1 MIIECISCSKKFSL
15 NKNLMP
21 EEGSKVRCGSC
32 SEVWFYHPTKE
43 TNNNQINEEQVIE
56 TSIPVS
62 KNEIEDEFQKETIFE
77 NTNQEMTSL
86 ENKVNLNEPEA
97 NLKKEKIDFKIFTN
111 EESEPPSKEEM
122 DRNLDQ
128 YKIDRDNNL
137 SFFGKLF
144 KKDRLKES
152 EKALEKI
159 KKLENISEE
168 ELKANAARRTRFLF
182 YLLVV
187 LIFAA
192 SVLLVPLK
200 EDVIMAFPIL
210 EEYINFLTP
219 IYNYIKEPLSLR

>member
-1 MIIECISCSKKFSL
+1 
-15 NKNLMP
+15 MP
-21 EEGSKVRCGSC
+21 AEGSKVRCGSC

-43 TNNNQINEEQVIE
+43 TNDNQISEEQDIE
-56 TSIPVS
+56 ASISVS
-62 KNEIEDEFQKETIFE
+62 KNEIEDEFSKEIISE
-77 NTNQEMTSL
+77 NTNHEINSSESKIDSSET
-86 ENKVNLNEPEA
+86 EA
-97 NLKKEKIDFKIFTN
+97 NVKKEKIDFKIFTD
-111 EESEPPSKEEM
+111 EEREFPSKEEM
-122 DRNLDQ
+122 DKNLDQ

-159 KKLENISEE
+159 KKSENISEE
-168 ELKANAARRTRFLF
+168 ELKANVARRTRLLF

>member
-1 MIIECISCSKKFSL
+1 
-15 NKNLMP
+15 MP
-21 EEGSKVRCGSC
+21 AEGSKVRCGSC

-43 TNNNQINEEQVIE
+43 TNDNQISEEQDIE
-56 TSIPVS
+56 ASISVS
-62 KNEIEDEFQKETIFE
+62 KNEIEDEFSKEIISE
-77 NTNQEMTSL
+77 NTNHEINSSESKIDSSET
-86 ENKVNLNEPEA
+86 EA
-97 NLKKEKIDFKIFTN
+97 NVKKEKIDFKIFTD
-111 EESEPPSKEEM
+111 EEREFPSKEEM
-122 DRNLDQ
+122 DKNLDQ

-152 EKALEKI
+152 DKALEKI
-159 KKLENISEE
+159 KKSENISEE
-168 ELKANAARRTRFLF
+168 ELKANVARRTRLLF